1 MRSAPDATNAL
12 THPLNKSFDMSAQEK
27 IKEIDNAEVNNSTLH
42 YAEHT
47 TRCRVL
53 LVEDDKALRRYLE
66 FTLEQA
72 GYEVIPAADGLEG
85 IKIALS
91 SSVDIVVT
99 DAMMPHLSGHEFCR
113 FLRNSSHLSHI
124 PIVMLSGSEPGR
136 ADMNKQFADVF
147 LSKPM
152 SAEQLTSC
160 VEELLRRS

>member
-1 MRSAPDATNAL
+1 
-12 THPLNKSFDMSAQEK
+12 MSTQEK
-27 IKEIDNAEVNNSTLH
+27 IKEIPADSSSYSASFGSRPT
-42 YAEHT
+42 
-47 TRCRVL
+47 VL
-53 LVEDDKALRRYLE
+53 LIEDDKALRRYLE

-85 IKIALS
+85 MKIALS

-113 FLRNSSHLSHI
+113 FLRNSPHLSHI
-124 PIVMLSGSEPGR
+124 PIVMLSGSDPSQSS
-136 ADMNKQFADVF
+136 ASKQLADVF